1 MQHWERQG
9 IIGVCTHRAE
19 GALNA
24 QAAQGVQILGFQVL
38 SKAAVPKGKI
48 LSNPAKAAS

>member
-1 MQHWERQG
+1 MRHWERQG
-9 IIGVCTHRAE
+9 IIGVCTHRTE
-19 GALNA
+19 GALKA
-24 QAAQGVQILGFQVL
+24 QAQGVQILGFQVL